1 MIQVGGVT
9 MTFTCDRCHGDYGAR
24 EANAVAHIYVKD
36 SRCNH
41 VEARC
46 TNCGT
51 TEVIFLGPH
60 RIEDVIRGGS
70 LQVEVLA
77 EATAGLR
84 VRAENAWAAA
94 EKATAPEVDPS
105 RPVGSTG
112 PRATDGEPA
121 TEPVRT
127 FDLTERHEKLISGFG
142 QALLNIPDEL
152 LWDGM
157 RGQTQRERPERW
169 TD

>member
-1 MIQVGGVT
+1 
-9 MTFTCDRCHGDYGAR
+9 MTFTCDRCHGDYRAR

-60 RIEDVIRGGS
+60 RIEDVIRGGN

-94 EKATAPEVDPS
+94 EKATAPEGEHRPS
-105 RPVGSTG
+105 GRTG
-112 PRATDGEPA
+112 TSSAGVEPT
-121 TEPVRT
+121 TEQVRT
-127 FDLTERHEKLISGFG
+127 YDLTPRHEELIAGFG
-142 QALLNIPDEL
+142 EALLNIPDEL

-157 RGQTQRERPERW
+157 EGESQREHPERW

>member
-1 MIQVGGVT
+1 
-9 MTFTCDRCHGDYGAR
+9 MTFTCDRCHGEYRAL

-60 RIEDVIRGGS
+60 RIEDVTRSGS
-70 LQVEVLA
+70 LRVELLA

-94 EKATAPEVDPS
+94 EKATAPDGDHRQS
-105 RPVGSTG
+105 SSSAGSH
-112 PRATDGEPA
+112 ASADECEEHEA
-121 TEPVRT
+121 VRT
-127 FDLTERHEKLISGFG
+127 YDLTRRHEELINGFG
-142 QALLNIPDEL
+142 EALLNIPDEL

-157 RGQTQRERPERW
+157 KGDTHREFPERW

>member
-1 MIQVGGVT
+1 
-9 MTFTCDRCHGDYGAR
+9 MTFTCDRCHGDYRAR

-60 RIEDVIRGGS
+60 RIEDVIRKGA
-70 LQVEVLA
+70 LEVEVLA
-77 EATAGLR
+77 EASAGLR

-94 EKATAPEVDPS
+94 EKATAPEGDHRQPS
-105 RPVGSTG
+105 GSAAAAG
-112 PRATDGEPA
+112 PEPQP
-121 TEPVRT
+121 EPVRT
-127 FDLTERHEKLISGFG
+127 YDLTSRHEALIAGFG
-142 QALLNIPDEL
+142 EALLNIPDEL
-152 LWDGM
+152 LWDGLESESH
-157 RGQTQRERPERW
+157 REHPERW